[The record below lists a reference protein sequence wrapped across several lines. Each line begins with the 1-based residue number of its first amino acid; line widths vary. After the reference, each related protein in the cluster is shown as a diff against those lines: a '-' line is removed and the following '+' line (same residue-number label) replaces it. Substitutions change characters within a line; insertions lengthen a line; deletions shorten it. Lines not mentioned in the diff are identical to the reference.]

1 MHPPRLTRSHA
12 YCAIDSTVIIGTC
25 APISKAPKCKTMSVS
40 AMVVDLSNHCKW
52 FEEFD
57 TFSAY
62 MYVRFV
68 IPIKSKWFYFFLFQ
82 QREES
87 CCLRQCANNLHE
99 FKLHT
104 YTCSLM
110 HLHSLFCLFY
120 CFLSMHGFLCIH
132 VISKATAKSAS
143 GSNLIINTGEYTSIH
158 IDIGHTICKDLKS
171 IVKCSSSWSLKT
183 KRAKPSSSKQ
193 SQQNGY

>member
-1 MHPPRLTRSHA
+1 
-12 YCAIDSTVIIGTC
+12 
-25 APISKAPKCKTMSVS
+25 
-40 AMVVDLSNHCKW
+40 
-52 FEEFD
+52 
-57 TFSAY
+57 

-68 IPIKSKWFYFFLFQ
+68 IPITKENGFISSFFNKEKSRACY
-82 QREES
+82 
-87 CCLRQCANNLHE
+87 LRKCANNFHE
-99 FKLHT
+99 LKLHT
-104 YTCSLM
+104 YICSLM
-110 HLHSLFCLFY
+110 HLLSLFCLFY

-193 SQQNGY
+193 SQ

>member
-1 MHPPRLTRSHA
+1 MIYQITANGLKSLIHLEHT
-12 YCAIDSTVIIGTC
+12 
-25 APISKAPKCKTMSVS
+25 
-40 AMVVDLSNHCKW
+40 
-52 FEEFD
+52 
-57 TFSAY
+57 

-68 IPIKSKWFYFFLFQ
+68 IPITKANGFISSFFNKEKSRACY
-82 QREES
+82 
-87 CCLRQCANNLHE
+87 LRKCANNFHE
-99 FKLHT
+99 LKLHT
-104 YTCSLM
+104 YICSLM
-110 HLHSLFCLFY
+110 HLLSLFCLFY

-193 SQQNGY
+193 SQ